1 MATGAKRVRSNRGH
15 IPGSKLSAAPRS
27 RRPSVDDLAL
37 RAHAMTIRLL
47 VELLARSS
55 GNLGDDAG
63 DALNLVKEIDA
74 ASRDEPM
81 SKYDELESLEAKSA
95 ELNTR
100 MQALRSEIEQAD
112 V

>member
-1 MATGAKRVRSNRGH
+1 MATGAKRVRSSRGH
-15 IPGSKLSAAPRS
+15 LSGSKVSATPRS
-27 RRPSVDDLAL
+27 CRPSVDDLTL
-37 RAHAMTIRLL
+37 RANAMTIRLL

-55 GNLGDDAG
+55 GNLGDDG
-63 DALNLVKEIDA
+63 QDALLLVKEIDE

-81 SKYDELESLEAKSA
+81 SKYDELEYLEAKSA
-95 ELNTR
+95 ELDTR